1 MGSTQFG
8 NFHDFCRDSTLPIC
22 NIFPGFNYTNPSGF
36 EGGCVLTGISLSRGR
51 HLGNLGVILLC
62 GVAIVVSAFLLWRS
76 ERKQAAVGRREMQL
90 FLLGYIIIEICEIFT
105 VGKIPDLKESVRIG
119 FTGIH
124 LGMIIATLWIL
135 MLNAAVGY
143 QILDDGTPLSVGLMV
158 GSAAALFI
166 GTGYIT
172 LDTGFSWTGH
182 FDSSLSGNNR
192 NIGLY
197 VLYQLAPLVF
207 LFIFFVLETVLVI
220 RVLGER
226 KPMIYLAAA
235 ALLFAIGQIFN
246 YVISIHICN
255 GTDGKI
261 DGSMFETLFT
271 LLSVVTIWVFWSSI
285 TEDDW
290 PMPVNNTY
298 S

>member
-1 MGSTQFG
+1 
-8 NFHDFCRDSTLPIC
+8 
-22 NIFPGFNYTNPSGF
+22 
-36 EGGCVLTGISLSRGR
+36 
-51 HLGNLGVILLC
+51 
-62 GVAIVVSAFLLWRS
+62 
-76 ERKQAAVGRREMQL
+76 MQL

-105 VGKIPDLKESVRIG
+105 VGKFPLETKIVKA

-124 LGMIIATLWIL
+124 LGMIVATLWIL
-135 MLNAAVGY
+135 MLNALVGY
-143 QILDDGTPLSVGLMV
+143 QLLDDGTPMSMGLII

-166 GTGYIT
+166 GTGYIA

-207 LFIFFVLETVLVI
+207 LFVFFVLETVLVI

-226 KPMIYLAAA
+226 KPMIYLGSAAI
-235 ALLFAIGQIFN
+235 LFALGQIFN
-246 YVISIHICN
+246 YVVSVHICT
-255 GTDGKI
+255 GTEGKI
-261 DGSMFETLFT
+261 DGALFETFFT
-271 LLSVVTIWVFWSSI
+271 LLSVVAVWTFWSSI

-290 PMPVNNTY
+290 PMPAANTY
-298 S
+298 P